1 MHLCLQV
8 SGDVSYRQRFEKQPR
23 NAHQTDT
30 GLQKSTGATAPH
42 KLRRQSYNQYRQ
54 QDFKMDGDH
63 QVALVGAS
71 ASSLQL
77 RCPRRRVLL
86 PLGMHRS
93 GTSLLTYLLHTLGA
107 TLPDEVVGP
116 ACGNPLGH
124 WEPRN
129 LVTINDEALRAID
142 RSWDDPRPID
152 SAWFRSRDAYRF
164 IERIIVQIGRDFGC
178 APLILLKDP
187 RICRIL
193 PLYLTALDIL
203 DIEPLVILQLRPFH
217 EVARSLADRDGFEA
231 DLSEFLWLRSIVEAE
246 RVSRSCSR
254 VWVTLD
260 QVISDWP
267 STARRIA
274 STLEINWSEAC
285 EEAAWESAP
294 FIKPRLCHAT
304 DQLSL
309 RPDVAR
315 WLVGSFLGSGAPCNM
330 GSQGMTQWHERAST
344 SYGWPCET

>member
-1 MHLCLQV
+1 
-8 SGDVSYRQRFEKQPR
+8 
-23 NAHQTDT
+23 
-30 GLQKSTGATAPH
+30 
-42 KLRRQSYNQYRQ
+42 
-54 QDFKMDGDH
+54 MDGDH
-63 QVALVGAS
+63 QVALVGNS
-71 ASSLQL
+71 ASSLRL

-107 TLPDEVVGP
+107 TLPEDVVGP

-129 LVTINDEALRAID
+129 LVMINDEALRAID

-164 IERIIVQIGRDFGC
+164 IERIAGQIERDYGC
-178 APLILLKDP
+178 APFIVLKDP

-203 DIEPLVILQLRPFH
+203 DIEPLVVLQLRPFH
-217 EVARSLADRDGFEA
+217 EVARSLADRDGFEP

-260 QVISDWP
+260 QVIADWH
-267 STARRIA
+267 SAARRIA
-274 STLEINWSEAC
+274 STLEIDWTERC
-285 EEAAWESAP
+285 EEATWGSNP

-304 DQLSL
+304 DQPGT
-309 RPDVAR
+309 RPDVSR
-315 WLVGSFLGSGAPCNM
+315 WLVSRVWSAVQLGLAGDDAMAQARFDELWLALQDIDRMS
-330 GSQGMTQWHERAST
+330 TWRLERLKRRHDAALAATYGST
-344 SYGWPCET
+344 SWRLTRPLRALKRFMQ